1 MDRASKTRSEV
12 KTEISMARTHSY
24 VSNYKDCVYHTF
36 VTCQKM
42 MVQREPL
49 VNPNLTPKI
58 YSIGENSGI
67 ALPTQ
72 LQGKFFS
79 YHPPSKEMVVR
90 KSLLCGGHPCVHC
103 HGQSWFTPP
112 SLQEKL
118 LIAPSLILKRV
129 LIWKMNHHCI

>member
-1 MDRASKTRSEV
+1 
-12 KTEISMARTHSY
+12 
-24 VSNYKDCVYHTF
+24 
-36 VTCQKM
+36 M

-49 VNPNLTPKI
+49 VNPNLIPKI

-72 LQGKFFS
+72 LQGKFCS
-79 YHPPSKEMVVR
+79 YHPPSNEMVVR
-90 KSLLCGGHPCVHC
+90 KSLPFGGYPCVHC